1 MGAAKNQAVQAPRIA
16 RTRTIQIAER
26 RYPSEANDPTVRG
39 KAPDMVGPYEAIP
52 SGRSGPRCLI
62 LLAETLVVPPADH
75 RPGMVRTDGRLENPQ
90 RTLENPQGFLVVP
103 LPDEAHPQVIERHCG
118 LGVSVTEPL
127 LLDHEGTPVER
138 DRLASP
144 APGM

>member
-39 KAPDMVGPYEAIP
+39 KAPDMGCPYEAIP

-62 LLAETLVVPPADH
+62 PLYETLVVPPADH
-75 RPGMVRTDGRLENPQ
+75 APGMVRTDRRSENSESRLENPQ
-90 RTLENPQGFLVVP
+90 CFLLE
-103 LPDEAHPQVIERHCG
+103 A
-118 LGVSVTEPL
+118 L
-127 LLDHEGTPVER
+127 LHGTHAR
-138 DRLASP
+138 
-144 APGM
+144 